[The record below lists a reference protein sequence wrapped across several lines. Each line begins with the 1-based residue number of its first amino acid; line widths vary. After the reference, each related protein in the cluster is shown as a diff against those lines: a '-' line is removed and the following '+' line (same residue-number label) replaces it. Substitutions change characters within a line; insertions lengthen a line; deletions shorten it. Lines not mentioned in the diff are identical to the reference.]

1 MSGGQES
8 VFLERRTVS
17 RKTPGDGRL
26 EITKAA
32 AARVERLGTT
42 FGIDVSGETVAGTL
56 GTFACTCG
64 GPANPHVH
72 YFLESERL
80 KALSPGSALDVEI
93 DEPAKRVRVR
103 PAAPM
108 ARPDGPA

>member
-1 MSGGQES
+1 VSLDTREADA

-32 AARVERLGTT
+32 ALRVERLGNA
-42 FGIDVSGETVAGTL
+42 FAIDPDGTSVAGTL
-56 GTFACTCG
+56 ETFACTCR

-72 YFLESERL
+72 YFLVAERL
-80 KALSPGSALDVEI
+80 KGLTPGSVLDLQL
-93 DEPAKRVRVR
+93 DEPGKRVIVQ
-103 PAAPM
+103 PAAP
-108 ARPDGPA
+108 A

>member
-1 MSGGQES
+1 

-32 AARVERLGTT
+32 ASRVERLGNA
-42 FGIDVSGETVAGTL
+42 FAIGLGGESIPGTL
-56 GTFACTCG
+56 GTFSCTCRG
-64 GPANPHVH
+64 ADNPHVH

-80 KALSPGSALDVEI
+80 KALEPGSVLELQLDEA
-93 DEPAKRVRVR
+93 AKRVILR
-103 PAAPM
+103 PAAT
-108 ARPDGPA
+108 A

>member
-1 MSGGQES
+1 MSGNRGA

-32 AARVERLGTT
+32 AARVEQLGTT
-42 FGIDVSGETVAGTL
+42 FGIDVGGETVAGTL
-56 GTFACTCG
+56 GTFACTCR

-72 YFLESERL
+72 YFLESGGL
-80 KALSPGSALDVEI
+80 KALSPGTALDVEI
-93 DEPAKRVRVR
+93 DEGAKRVLVR

-108 ARPDGPA
+108 ARPDGPP